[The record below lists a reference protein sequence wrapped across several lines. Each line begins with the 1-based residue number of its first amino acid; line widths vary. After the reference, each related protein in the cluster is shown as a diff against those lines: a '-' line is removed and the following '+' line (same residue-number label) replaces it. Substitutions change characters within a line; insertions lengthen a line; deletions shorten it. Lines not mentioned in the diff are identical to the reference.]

1 MARLCG
7 HPTLVTSK
15 QPMNSPSVGEIS
27 MIDRP
32 TSKSITWFDTISSPL
47 GDLLLVVRDDRVLH
61 IGFAEER
68 HPHLRQGQW
77 QRDAERV
84 SNARQQLQEYFS
96 GQRQHF
102 ELDLLPI
109 GTEFQRQVWSEL
121 ARIPYAKTIS
131 YGELARRIGN
141 AKAMRAVG
149 LANGRNPIPI
159 IVPCHRV
166 IGANG
171 SLTGFGGGIERKRW
185 LLEHESRIAA

>member
-1 MARLCG
+1 MI
-7 HPTLVTSK
+7 
-15 QPMNSPSVGEIS
+15 SPSISEIS
-27 MIDRP
+27 MIDS
-32 TSKSITWFDTISSPL
+32 TASKSITWFDTISSPV
-47 GDLLLVVRDDRVLH
+47 GDLLLAVRDDRLLH
-61 IGFAEER
+61 IGFVEER

-77 QRDAERV
+77 RQDAERV
-84 SNARQQLQEYFS
+84 SSVRQQLQEYFS
-96 GQRQHF
+96 GQRQRF

-109 GTEFQRQVWSEL
+109 GTEFQRQVWTEL
-121 ARIPYAKTIS
+121 ARIPYAQTIS

-171 SLTGFGGGIERKRW
+171 NLTGFGGGIERKRW
-185 LLEHESRIAA
+185 LLEHESRVAA

>member
-1 MARLCG
+1 
-7 HPTLVTSK
+7 
-15 QPMNSPSVGEIS
+15 MNSHSTGEIS
-27 MIDRP
+27 LIDNT
-32 TSKSITWFDTISSPL
+32 TSKSVTWFDTVSSPV
-47 GDLLLVVRDDRVLH
+47 GDLLLAVRDDRVLH

-68 HPHLRQGQW
+68 HPHQRQGQW

-84 SNARQQLQEYFS
+84 SKARQQLQEYFC

-109 GTEFQRQVWSEL
+109 GTTFQRQVWSEL
-121 ARIPYAKTIS
+121 ARIPYAQTIS
-131 YGELARRIGN
+131 YGALARRIGN

-185 LLEHESRIAA
+185 LLEHESRTTA

>member
-1 MARLCG
+1 
-7 HPTLVTSK
+7 
-15 QPMNSPSVGEIS
+15 MNE
-27 MIDRP
+27 
-32 TSKSITWFDTISSPL
+32 SITWFDTMPSPI
-47 GDLLLVVRDDRVLH
+47 GDLLIAVREDRLLH

-68 HPHLRQGQW
+68 HPHVRRGQW
-77 QRDAERV
+77 QHSTDRV
-84 SNARQQLQEYFS
+84 QAVRAQLQEYFS

-102 ELDLLPI
+102 DLDLLPL
-109 GTEFQRQVWSEL
+109 GTEFQRQVWAEL
-121 ARIPYAKTIS
+121 SRIPYARTIS

-159 IVPCHRV
+159 VVPCHRV

-185 LLEHESRIAA
+185 LLQHEAGVAA